1 MLDAAQAGA
10 SLYIMDGSGLHFIMS
25 GAGLRAG
32 FDGYLSEMLGT
43 LRRYRLQEQSVAA
56 VLVKILIEPY
66 AVCLLYTSPSP
77 RDKRQSRMPSSA

>member
-56 VLVKILIEPY
+56 VREFGTENPFSGKTRT
-66 AVCLLYTSPSP
+66 CLSELSCT
-77 RDKRQSRMPSSA
+77 K